1 MKQRIIHIIIML
13 MAACAMTAQTTVSG
27 TVTDGKES
35 LAGVNVFIIGTID
48 GCLTD
53 SLGRFSFETT
63 QTGELTLRATC
74 LGFEDYTLTT
84 RQHSNLH
91 LKMHERATAIDE
103 VVVAASSYHF
113 GKSDNFKTMGRHRG
127 SPAVAARHT
136 EGGRE
141 RKTLRPGR

>member
-13 MAACAMTAQTTVSG
+13 MGACTMTAQTTVSG

-63 QTGELTLRATC
+63 QTGELTLRAT
-74 LGFEDYTLTT
+74 
-84 RQHSNLH
+84 SI
-91 LKMHERATAIDE
+91 A
-103 VVVAASSYHF
+103 
-113 GKSDNFKTMGRHRG
+113 
-127 SPAVAARHT
+127 
-136 EGGRE
+136 
-141 RKTLRPGR
+141 

>member
-13 MAACAMTAQTTVSG
+13 MAVCTMTAQTTVSG

-35 LAGVNVFIIGTID
+35 LAGVNVFIMGTID

-53 SLGRFSFETT
+53 SLGQFSFETT

-84 RQHSNLH
+84 HQHSNLQ
-91 LKMHERATAIDE
+91 LKMRERATAIDE
-103 VVVAASSYHF
+103 VVKVHSL
-113 GKSDNFKTMGRHRG
+113 
-127 SPAVAARHT
+127 
-136 EGGRE
+136 E
-141 RKTLRPGR
+141 